1 MFPQLDL
8 TLRRPIELVLS
19 DVAALVAWALT
30 VVDVVGL
37 AAALVEDTTAFVE
50 LSMNAL
56 AGTTVEEVVEE
67 VVYNENV
74 SHFLKPE
81 EKMNLP

>member
-74 SHFLKPE
+74 RHFLKPE
-81 EKMNLP
+81 KK